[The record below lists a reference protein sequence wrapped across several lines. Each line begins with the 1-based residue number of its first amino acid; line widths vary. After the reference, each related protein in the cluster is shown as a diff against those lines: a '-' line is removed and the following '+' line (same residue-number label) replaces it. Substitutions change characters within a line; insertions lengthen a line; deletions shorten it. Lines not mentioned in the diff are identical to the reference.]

1 MNNTQDNKNPEK
13 THDLHYYAGHIQ
25 YDMTNL
31 IKWLLLAVLT
41 GLTVGFISSL
51 FARALK
57 FVTTYRTE
65 HFWVFFLLPAAGLVI
80 VFLYQKLGQD
90 DGGTN
95 QVLSTI
101 RSQDDVPFHSAPL
114 IFISTILTH
123 FAGGSAG
130 REGAAIQLGGS
141 IGNGIGKL
149 FHFDDKDKHIM
160 IMCGMSACF
169 SALFGTPMAAAIFSM
184 EVVSV
189 GIMYYAALVPCVISS
204 LVAHGIAVSFG
215 ISQELF
221 LIDSIPSFGIGNAV
235 RISVLAILC
244 AGISI
249 LFCVMLH
256 QSEALYKHFFKNP
269 YVKVFV
275 GGCIVI
281 VLTLLVG
288 NQNYNG
294 TGVNIIAQCIDG
306 TVRPEAF
313 LLKMI
318 FTAATLGA
326 GYKGGEIV
334 PSFFTGAAFG
344 CLFGNLLGFSPALC
358 TAVGMAAVFC
368 GVTNCPITSLL
379 ISFELFG
386 YDGMPYFLLAVAFS
400 YMLSGYFGLYHS
412 QKIIY
417 SKYKT
422 NYINKKT
429 E

>member
-1 MNNTQDNKNPEK
+1 
-13 THDLHYYAGHIQ
+13 
-25 YDMTNL
+25 
-31 IKWLLLAVLT
+31 
-41 GLTVGFISSL
+41 
-51 FARALK
+51 
-57 FVTTYRTE
+57 
-65 HFWVFFLLPAAGLVI
+65 
-80 VFLYQKLGQD
+80 
-90 DGGTN
+90 
-95 QVLSTI
+95 
-101 RSQDDVPFHSAPL
+101 
-114 IFISTILTH
+114 
-123 FAGGSAG
+123 
-130 REGAAIQLGGS
+130 
-141 IGNGIGKL
+141 
-149 FHFDDKDKHIM
+149 
-160 IMCGMSACF
+160 
-169 SALFGTPMAAAIFSM
+169 
-184 EVVSV
+184 
-189 GIMYYAALVPCVISS
+189 
-204 LVAHGIAVSFG
+204 
-215 ISQELF
+215 
-221 LIDSIPSFGIGNAV
+221 
-235 RISVLAILC
+235 
-244 AGISI
+244 
-249 LFCVMLH
+249 MLH
-256 QSEALYKHFFKNP
+256 QSEVLYKHFFKNP
-269 YVKVFV
+269 YVRVFV